1 MNTSKARCA
10 RLWIKAKIFSNE
22 SCPRIW
28 IGVKTDPFSGKFVTQ
43 AGLELDERIAD
54 WAPGEPGSGDCV
66 VADRSVGYKWKTAS
80 CVEAN
85 DYFCAL
91 REPICH
97 PGYTWLPDIPSSCFK
112 ITRDPMQ

>member
-1 MNTSKARCA
+1 M
-10 RLWIKAKIFSNE
+10 
-22 SCPRIW
+22 
-28 IGVKTDPFSGKFVTQ
+28 
-43 AGLELDERIAD
+43 
-54 WAPGEPGSGDCV
+54 
-66 VADRSVGYKWKTAS
+66 ADRSVGYKWKTAS

-112 ITRDPMQ
+112 ITRDAIQSMIDFVRFQNNTFNSGLGSKLNLSFDISAVKS

>member
-1 MNTSKARCA
+1 MLRPDKLLPKFKPNHQNHATSHAD
-10 RLWIKAKIFSNE
+10 LWGH
-22 SCPRIW
+22 CPL
-28 IGVKTDPFSGKFVTQ
+28 VF
-43 AGLELDERIAD
+43 
-54 WAPGEPGSGDCV
+54 
-66 VADRSVGYKWKTAS
+66 RSVGYKWRTAS

-112 ITRDPMQ
+112 VTSNEGFKASS

>member
-1 MNTSKARCA
+1 MGHPVATVAFHMPGMDHPVHV
-10 RLWIKAKIFSNE
+10 IEYGNE
-22 SCPRIW
+22 LPLSHIISSC
-28 IGVKTDPFSGKFVTQ
+28 
-43 AGLELDERIAD
+43 
-54 WAPGEPGSGDCV
+54 
-66 VADRSVGYKWKTAS
+66 RSVGYKWKTAS

-112 ITRDPMQ
+112 VINDNIIMPI